1 MPARSAELVSAK
13 SAAAAA
19 DARQVWSSAPREAQ
33 AATRSLLA
41 QASAG
46 ASADSAAEAMREIQ
60 SAERELRQIAQLLSA
75 LTGGRSVAALEAG
88 AGEQRPAAAA
98 EGRRA
103 HAECAAAELAVCEGA
118 AEGLRAALGSC
129 KKPG

>member
-19 DARQVWSSAPREAQ
+19 DARQVWASSGHEAQ

-88 AGEQRPAAAA
+88 AGEEQAVAAA

-103 HAECAAAELAVCEGA
+103 HAENAAAELAECEGA
-118 AEGLRAALGSC
+118 AEGLRAALAGC

>member
-60 SAERELRQIAQLLSA
+60 SAERELRLIAQLLSA

-98 EGRRA
+98 EGRRG
-103 HAECAAAELAVCEGA
+103 HAECAAAELAECEGA
-118 AEGLRAALGSC
+118 AEGLRAALAGC

>member
-1 MPARSAELVSAK
+1 MSAK

-60 SAERELRQIAQLLSA
+60 SAERELRQIAQATPCLQRLERRLGRCCVTEGTPELDERQVLLT
-75 LTGGRSVAALEAG
+75 LTLTPNPNAG
-88 AGEQRPAAAA
+88 AR
-98 EGRRA
+98 
-103 HAECAAAELAVCEGA
+103 
-118 AEGLRAALGSC
+118 
-129 KKPG
+129 